1 MINCIAV
8 DDEPLALN
16 LIEDDIRKVSF
27 LKLVKKCRSVT
38 EALKILNTEKID
50 LIFLD
55 IEMPDITGIQ
65 FLKSMKNKPMVIFIT
80 AYDKYALEGFELDV
94 LDYLLK
100 PVPFDRFL
108 KAVNKAY
115 EYYNFV
121 NVKTQSQENMGIYHD
136 YIFVKSEHKII
147 KINTK
152 DILYIEGLKD
162 YIKIYAG
169 GDKPIYTLQ
178 SLKYLEEILPPTQ
191 FIRIHRSFIISLSKI
206 EYIGKSKVNIAGE
219 SIPISNFYRS
229 RLFDIINNSDS
240 STLPVSDDE
249 E

>member
-1 MINCIAV
+1 MINCIVV
-8 DDEPLALN
+8 DDEPLALD
-16 LIEDDIRKVSF
+16 LIEDNIRKVPF
-27 LKLVKKCRSVT
+27 LKLIRKCRSAA
-38 EALKILNTEKID
+38 EAFNILGSEKID

-55 IEMPDITGIQ
+55 IEMPDISGIQ
-65 FLKSMKNKPMVIFIT
+65 LLKSMKNKPMVIMIT

-121 NVKTQSQENMGIYHD
+121 NTKAQPQENMGIYHD

-147 KINTK
+147 KINTR

-169 GDKPIYTLQ
+169 DKPIFTLQ
-178 SLKYLEEILPPTQ
+178 SLKYLEEILPPNQ

-206 EYIGKSKVNIAGE
+206 EFIGKSKVNIAGE
-219 SIPISNFYRS
+219 SIPISNFYRN
-229 RLFDIINNSDS
+229 RLFDIINNTDS
-240 STLPVSDDE
+240 MNNKKENEDE
-249 E
+249 